1 MNELK
6 KYLNQ
11 YENPRILDIGSGKG
25 DFIGLIDF
33 IYQDYS
39 EIIGIDIVDYLS
51 EMNEAAFNHNPKIK
65 FMDMDVLDTTFPKNS
80 FDIISLSN
88 TLHHIKDI
96 KSIFDQ
102 MEALL
107 KPGGMMIVSELI
119 SKNDLTDKQFSHQLL
134 HSFAAKVDH
143 ELNKVHAQ
151 VFTKENVM
159 LAIDM
164 FSPLPVVDSWI
175 LHTHPYDEKITLE
188 DLYDLI
194 DQILDKVKNSSKY
207 DLYKKEAK
215 ELKDN
220 LKENGF
226 SFATTVCVILK
237 KEKN

>member
-6 KYLNQ
+6 KYLNE

-51 EMNEAAFNHNPKIK
+51 EMDEAAFNHNPKIK
-65 FMDMDVLDTTFPKNS
+65 IMDMDVLDTTFPKNS

-107 KPGGMMIVSELI
+107 KPGGMMIISELI
-119 SKNDLTDKQFSHQLL
+119 SEKELTEGQISHQLL

-151 VFTKENVM
+151 VFTKENVL

-164 FSPLPVVDSWI
+164 FSPLPMVDSWI
-175 LHTHPYDEKITLE
+175 LHTHPYEEKITLD
-188 DLYDLI
+188 DLFDLI
-194 DQILDKVKNSSKY
+194 DQILDKVKDSSKF
-207 DLYKKEAK
+207 DLYQKEAQD
-215 ELKDN
+215 LKAY

-226 SFATTVCVILK
+226 SFATTICVILK
-237 KEKN
+237 KEKK

>member
-96 KSIFDQ
+96 KSIFNQ

-107 KPGGMMIVSELI
+107 KPGGMMIISELI

-143 ELNKVHAQ
+143 ELNKVHSQ

-215 ELKDN
+215 ELKDY

-226 SFATTVCVILK
+226 SFTTTVCLILK